1 MAIYMVIV
9 LLAMTFIRVGT
20 PAPTEDVTMADIEN
34 YTQLMDSAEAGE
46 IASVEITTYENTQ
59 TVDGVMTDGKEFTGI
74 IIPKE
79 NAEATLAIFRENG
92 IIVDQ
97 KETPSPSPWISLLGT
112 LLPLLLMVGLFFF
125 IMQQSQGGGGKVMQ
139 FGKSKAR
146 VIVDEKNKVTFDD
159 VAGADEVKEE
169 LEEIVEFLKS
179 PKKFNDI
186 GAKIPKGVLLY
197 GPPGTGKTLLARAVA
212 GEAGVA
218 FFSISGSDFVEMF
231 VGVGA
236 SRVRDLFEQAKKN
249 APCIIFIDEIDAVG
263 RQRGAGVGG
272 GHDEREQTLNQLL
285 VEMDGFNS
293 NEGII
298 ILAAT
303 NRPDIL
309 DPALLRPGRFDRQVT
324 VDRPDVKGR
333 EEILKVH
340 VRKTPLASDVDLAV
354 IAKQTAGFTG
364 ADLANLVNEAALLS
378 ARLGLKKV
386 GQQQLEQ
393 SIERVIAG
401 PEKKS
406 RAMMSEYEKNLV
418 SYHEAGHALLG
429 YLLPECDPV
438 HKVSI
443 IPRGRA
449 GGYTLLLPTEDRNYM
464 TRTHLR
470 HQIIMMLGGRVAEEI
485 VLHEISTGASNDI
498 ERATSTIRRMIT
510 EWGMSDELGTITFG
524 NNNNDQVF
532 LGRDLGRDRN
542 YSEAVAY
549 SIDKEVKRMM
559 DDCHAEAR
567 RLLSE
572 NLEKLTL
579 IAETLKER
587 ETIQADEFMALM
599 EGRSLEELDAQKED
613 LLREQKGLAK
623 KEEPVSEPEKEPV
636 TLATEETPTE
646 ETPTEEPEK
655 KDEWKVRL

>member
-125 IMQQSQGGGGKVMQ
+125 IMQQSQGGKVMQ

-272 GHDEREQTLNQLL
+272 GHDEREQTLNQRC
-285 VEMDGFNS
+285 GF
-293 NEGII
+293 G
-298 ILAAT
+298 
-303 NRPDIL
+303 
-309 DPALLRPGRFDRQVT
+309 
-324 VDRPDVKGR
+324 
-333 EEILKVH
+333 
-340 VRKTPLASDVDLAV
+340 
-354 IAKQTAGFTG
+354 
-364 ADLANLVNEAALLS
+364 
-378 ARLGLKKV
+378 
-386 GQQQLEQ
+386 
-393 SIERVIAG
+393 
-401 PEKKS
+401 
-406 RAMMSEYEKNLV
+406 
-418 SYHEAGHALLG
+418 SY
-429 YLLPECDPV
+429 
-438 HKVSI
+438 
-443 IPRGRA
+443 R
-449 GGYTLLLPTEDRNYM
+449 
-464 TRTHLR
+464 
-470 HQIIMMLGGRVAEEI
+470 
-485 VLHEISTGASNDI
+485 
-498 ERATSTIRRMIT
+498 
-510 EWGMSDELGTITFG
+510 
-524 NNNNDQVF
+524 
-532 LGRDLGRDRN
+532 
-542 YSEAVAY
+542 
-549 SIDKEVKRMM
+549 
-559 DDCHAEAR
+559 
-567 RLLSE
+567 
-572 NLEKLTL
+572 
-579 IAETLKER
+579 
-587 ETIQADEFMALM
+587 QADSRFYRRRF
-599 EGRSLEELDAQKED
+599 G
-613 LLREQKGLAK
+613 
-623 KEEPVSEPEKEPV
+623 
-636 TLATEETPTE
+636 
-646 ETPTEEPEK
+646 
-655 KDEWKVRL
+655 